1 MLKLFNL
8 KETIIKLLK
17 NVGIEDRSKKMLF

>member
-1 MLKLFNL
+1 MLKLFDL